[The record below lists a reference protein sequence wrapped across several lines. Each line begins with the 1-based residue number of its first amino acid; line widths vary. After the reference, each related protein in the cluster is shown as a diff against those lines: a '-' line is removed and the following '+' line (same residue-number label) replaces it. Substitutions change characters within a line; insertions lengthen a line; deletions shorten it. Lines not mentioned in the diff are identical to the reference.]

1 MSSIHVLRIEQCPV
15 MPADL
20 MVAPHVQIGRVDL
33 FVGELVSGYV
43 RLNDRGGKHRVS
55 LTAPSRRVLDADL
68 QGEVRAACLNAFLAV
83 IERQAVALSPKT
95 GEGPER

>member
-1 MSSIHVLRIEQCPV
+1 

-33 FVGELVSGYV
+33 FVGELISGYV

-55 LTAPSRRVLDADL
+55 LTAPSRRVLDAAA
-68 QGEVRAACLNAFLAV
+68 QEEVRAVCLNAFLAE
-83 IERQAVALSPKT
+83 IERLAQASPL
-95 GEGPER
+95 EANE